1 MKKLVAILLIAAF
14 AIPAFAEDAVTLP
27 KGVLRTYLTAAYAS
41 GDQAFNAGGDKVDSN
56 GIKAI
61 NLGTAIEYG
70 VTDWI
75 SAGIQWAPGINVW
88 SELKIAI
95 PGDWTVN
102 GISDLKLGAKV
113 QIIGEKAPVQVQ
125 NIRLSVTP
133 GIKIPLPGTD
143 WAKQVENATAGDP
156 AVFNDPAEHAFAFG
170 GQLSFDYVISD
181 AIFLNLFGEFM
192 KYLPRKDA
200 ASNLYTYANFGGEIY
215 DYDYGYALKLEFE
228 PHYELALGA
237 GKLSLGLPVT
247 YEMSPETVTTDP
259 FDTSADGYTLSLSP
273 SASYFFMAG
282 PIPLDLKLGYTVPVM
297 GESATALSTAVMQIK
312 CYVKF

>member
-14 AIPAFAEDAVTLP
+14 AIPAFADDAVTLP
-27 KGVLRTYLTAAYAS
+27 KGVLRIYQTTAYAS
-41 GDQAFNAGGDKVDSN
+41 GDQEFDADGDKVD
-56 GIKAI
+56 GTELKAL
-61 NLGTAIEYG
+61 NLGAAIEYG

-88 SELKIAI
+88 STYDFTSI

-102 GISDLKLGAKV
+102 GISDIKVGAKV

-133 GIKIPLPGTD
+133 GVKIPLPGTD
-143 WAKQVENATAGDP
+143 WEKQAENLAAGDST
-156 AVFNDPAEHAFAFG
+156 VFADPAKHAFAFG
-170 GQLSFDYVISD
+170 SQLSFDYVISD

-200 ASNLYTYANFGGEIY
+200 ASNYYVYTYVGGETHE
-215 DYDYGYALKLEFE
+215 YDYGYAAKIEFE

-247 YEMSPETVTTDP
+247 YDMFPETVTD
-259 FDTSADGYTLSLSP
+259 DVGDGKDGYTLSLSP

-297 GESATALSTAVMQIK
+297 GKNYSATNTAVMQIK
-312 CYVKF
+312 CYLKF